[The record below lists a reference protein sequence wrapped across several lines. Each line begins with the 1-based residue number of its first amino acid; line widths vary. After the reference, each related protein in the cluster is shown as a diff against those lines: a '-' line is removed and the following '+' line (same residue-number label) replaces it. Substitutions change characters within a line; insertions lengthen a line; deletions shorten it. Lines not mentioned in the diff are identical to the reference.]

1 MYSTKHSCGRITSKN
16 FDSISGMDRKSTD
29 RIGHKNEDL
38 REILEKER
46 EQRERGIIERE
57 NRREKKRKM
66 AKTG

>member
-1 MYSTKHSCGRITSKN
+1 
-16 FDSISGMDRKSTD
+16 MDRKSTD

-57 NRREKKRKM
+57 NREREKEKDGKDRVITNNFDHYV
-66 AKTG
+66 KTFIERS